1 MNRKELISRSAD
13 NVKVDVKLVEVVV
26 DAVFSAIQAAVKA
39 GEKVD
44 VKDFGIFILKNK
56 PARKAR
62 NPKTGETVN
71 VIAKNTVTFKPS
83 KSLLEAVKLD
93 VY

>member
-1 MNRKELISRSAD
+1 MNKKELVQATSKNSSLDAKI
-13 NVKVDVKLVEVVV
+13 VELVLDSLVTTITSNIE
-26 DAVFSAIQAAVKA
+26 A

-44 VKDFGIFILKNK
+44 IKDFGYFKLKAK

-71 VIAKNTVTFKPS
+71 VPAKNTVTFKPS
-83 KSLLEAVKLD
+83 KSLLEKLN
-93 VY
+93 